1 MRRADSRA
9 DWTAGRRRPTSVPMM
24 AITTS
29 NSTNVK
35 ARVCRVTAGP
45 TVSIRA
51 PMTILQLEK
60 TK

>member
-1 MRRADSRA
+1 
-9 DWTAGRRRPTSVPMM
+9 MM